1 MWLAARGAVTDA
13 CRRVPPAAPCA
24 APCGRSAPE
33 QVRRFKVLDR
43 DTKAES
49 HDVVPWTQE
58 VQLAALFATWPGRLL
73 ARSSCLRAYFR
84 RRSEAKGR
92 RYDSAQ
98 GAKQHIQQFIK
109 DFSVNVDESERPFS
123 EYATLNE
130 FFARRLKDGL
140 RPIDAPEDDQLL
152 CCPCDGRYSCYQSLG
167 AVRLLWIK
175 GRHFSIAELVGATSR
190 VRARGKEGRKR
201 CASNARFFFFPLRE
215 SPSSDLTRAPKRFG
229 GA

>member
-1 MWLAARGAVTDA
+1 M
-13 CRRVPPAAPCA
+13 
-24 APCGRSAPE
+24 
-33 QVRRFKVLDR
+33 RRFKVLDR

-190 VRARGKEGRKR
+190 VRARGKEGNGAPRTLD
-201 CASNARFFFFPLRE
+201 FFFFH
-215 SPSSDLTRAPKRFG
+215 
-229 GA
+229 